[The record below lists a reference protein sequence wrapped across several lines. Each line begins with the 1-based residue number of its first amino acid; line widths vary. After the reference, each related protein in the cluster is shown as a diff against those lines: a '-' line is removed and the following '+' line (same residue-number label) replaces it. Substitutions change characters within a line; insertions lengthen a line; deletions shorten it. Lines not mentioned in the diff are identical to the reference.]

1 MAKAGSLVVGLGVAS
16 ASLAVLARRRRRQLL
31 DLSDRTALVTGGSR
45 GLGFLIARE
54 LIRQGCRRVA
64 ICARDLDQLAFA
76 QELLSAEGVQ
86 VVALPCDVSDQRQ
99 VENLI
104 QQVEERLGAVDLLVN
119 NAGVIQVGPQA
130 ALTEADYR
138 EALDIMFWGVLR
150 PTLAVLPGMRRRRA
164 GHIVNITSIGGKI
177 SVPHLS
183 AYSSA
188 KFAAAGF
195 SEGLH
200 AELAREG
207 IAVTTVVPGLMR
219 TGSHLNA
226 KFKVDADYP
235 LFALGASLPGIS
247 MDAERAARQI
257 VAAARRGATE
267 VILSLPAKVAVRVNG
282 VAPAS
287 VSRVLGLV
295 ARLLP
300 AAPAQPTQASSGR
313 EVERRK
319 PNAGLRLATALSRN
333 AARRF
338 NEVRP

>member
-1 MAKAGSLVVGLGVAS
+1 MAFSSPAS
-16 ASLAVLARRRRRQLL
+16 S
-31 DLSDRTALVTGGSR
+31 
-45 GLGFLIARE
+45 F
-54 LIRQGCRRVA
+54 RQGCRRVA
-64 ICARDLDQLAFA
+64 ICARDLDQLGRAH
-76 QELLSAEGVQ
+76 ELLSTEGVQ
-86 VVALPCDVSDQRQ
+86 VVALPCDVSDQQQ
-99 VENLI
+99 VEHLI

-119 NAGVIQVGPQA
+119 NAGVIHVGPQA

-150 PTLAVLPGMRRRRA
+150 PTLAVLPGMRRRHA

-183 AYSSA
+183 AYSTA

-200 AELAREG
+200 AELAHEG

-226 KFKVDADYP
+226 KFKADADYP

-257 VAAARRGATE
+257 VAAARRGAAE
-267 VILSLPAKVAVRVNG
+267 VILSLPAKMAVRVNG
-282 VAPAS
+282 VAPAA
-287 VSRVLGLV
+287 VSRAFALV
-295 ARLLP
+295 ARVLP
-300 AAPAQPTQASSGR
+300 AAPAQASPASSGR
-313 EVERRK
+313 ELEQRK
-319 PNAGLRLATALSRN
+319 PNAALHLATALSRN
-333 AARRF
+333 AVTASTKSSPSSAGDLAL
-338 NEVRP
+338 E